1 MTYTWPIWT
10 HAGADAVG
18 LEETSVD
25 DPDDELWMCCR
36 VIIFYYLSCKQASCV
51 WFIFVA
57 KWQERQMSWDWH
69 LSLSSLS
76 LTTFRSHR
84 VHTARWSIHVTQ
96 GSIRMSMC
104 IIYQYIRSDMYQISV
119 RARSCTAY
127 WKRLDILNCY
137 ACIQRCICRDILIYN
152 KYLLGKQ
159 VKLVTSPAFILCI
172 TLH

>member
-119 RARSCTAY
+119 RNCTRSIVYSILKKARRP
-127 WKRLDILNCY
+127 KLLRLY
-137 ACIQRCICRDILIYN
+137 
-152 KYLLGKQ
+152 
-159 VKLVTSPAFILCI
+159 P
-172 TLH
+172 TLYMPRYTNI